1 MTCSRGGKVGKVGNS
16 GTGGDEEGRDKER
29 SKGSNLADE
38 VAERY
43 RGEFYVDPK
52 CPSEVL
58 RITGFDFVTDGG
70 WFFKGIVYDMET
82 GKLRTGDTVS
92 VIAAREYEKVP
103 LRDYSP
109 WMRKLRIDG
118 S

>member
-1 MTCSRGGKVGKVGNS
+1 MTCSRGSRVGNG
-16 GTGGDEEGRDKER
+16 GTGGAEEGGDKER
-29 SKGSNLADE
+29 SEGKNLADE

-58 RITGFDFVTDGG
+58 RITGFDFVTDRG
-70 WFFKGIVYDMET
+70 WYFEAMAYDRET
-82 GKLRTGDTVS
+82 GKLRTGETVS
-92 VIAAREYEKVP
+92 VISARLYEKVP
-103 LRDYSP
+103 LKEYSP
-109 WMRKLRIDG
+109 WMRKLRVDG